1 MKTTELGLAG
11 AGLVLSAFPVVA
23 HHSFAMFDRSHTMTL
38 EGTVREFQ
46 WSNPHASI
54 MLAVTREGQ
63 SQLWVVEMMGPGGLA
78 RQGWTQNTLTPGMR
92 VNDGTIAAYDDS
104 TLHESRHTL
113 PISTTFS
120 DRRR

>member
-92 VNDGTIAAYDDS
+92 VRLLIHPLREGGKGGQFVGAILSDGKR
-104 TLHESRHTL
+104 LGR
-113 PISTTFS
+113 
-120 DRRR
+120 